1 MKQLSIAITLLAFA
15 IVFAAVL
22 PRAKQAFS
30 TPVAAATSPE
40 APVAPSGG
48 QADSTVVSDEK
59 LGPDGA
65 LDAPWEDGDATSI
78 PLNPKDP
85 SFNAWKQ
92 MRDFSKDKREPG
104 LINVQRFE
112 GQAPWVGIPTF
123 FHKPIALTPEDLK
136 VGKVE
141 VAIMG
146 AELVGDQRA
155 RTWGPTEMRNPRTS
169 EVYHNWGDWTV
180 EDIHSGVNYLQEQV
194 VCDYGD
200 APQEP
205 FSLDRTS
212 VEVRRMVR
220 EIAATELEGGK
231 HTIPIVIGGG
241 HALMYPDVA
250 GVVDVYGKGNVGV
263 VHFDA
268 HADYAGVAFGHLLSH
283 AIPVRKLIMEGLV
296 PGKNFIQVGLRG
308 PNSIDMDGIRWAR
321 SQGMRCHTMA
331 EVEKRGW
338 DAVLEDAIKEAK
350 DGPEYLFISFDIDVL
365 DPVYAP
371 GTSTPEPAGMTIHD
385 ALRIVRR
392 LCAET
397 NVVGIEMVELR
408 PDSDPGYITMLNCN
422 AVLRQCLN
430 GLAMRK
436 KGHDSPHYLDPLTVD
451 DGQE

>member
-1 MKQLSIAITLLAFA
+1 MKYLSIAIGFLALA
-15 IVFAAVL
+15 IL
-22 PRAKQAFS
+22 
-30 TPVAAATSPE
+30 VAALMPNLQLGFDV
-40 APVAPSGG
+40 PVV
-48 QADSTVVSDEK
+48 ADSSDEVQSSESSGEEDTDK
-59 LGPDGA
+59 TSVEKVGPDGA
-65 LDAPWEDGDATSI
+65 LDAPWEEGDSPSI

-123 FHKPIALTPEDLK
+123 FHLPIALTPEDLK
-136 VGKVE
+136 AGKVE

-146 AELVGDQRA
+146 AELVGGQRA
-155 RTWGPTEMRNPRTS
+155 RTWGPAEMRNPRTA

-180 EDIHSGVNYLQEQV
+180 EDLHSGLDYFKELV

-205 FSLDRTS
+205 FSLDRTA

-220 EIAATELEGGK
+220 EIAATKLENGK
-231 HTIPIVIGGG
+231 HTIPIIIGGG

-250 GVVDVYGKGNVGV
+250 AMVDVYGKGNVGV

-283 AIPVRKLIMEGLV
+283 AIPVRKLITEGLV

-308 PNSIDMDGIRWAR
+308 PNSIDMDGIRWSRA
-321 SQGMRCHTMA
+321 QGLRFHTMA

-338 DAVLEDAIKEAK
+338 DAVVEDAIKEAK
-350 DGPEYLFISFDIDVL
+350 EGPEYLFVSFDIDVL

-385 ALRIVRR
+385 ALKIVRR

-422 AVLRQCLN
+422 AILRQCLN

-436 KGHDSPHYLDPLTVD
+436 NGLTEPHYLDPLTVD